1 MIRFATV
8 GTGWIVGEFLRGAK
22 EVPEVEYAACYSR
35 SRDRGELFAREWG
48 AQKVYT
54 DLEQMAQDDAIDAVY
69 IASPNSLHY
78 EQSKLFLQ
86 NGKHVI
92 CEKPI
97 TVEPEQLEELQQLAQ
112 QKQLIYLEALIG
124 VYLPQ
129 MQVLKGAVERLGR
142 VHLAR
147 FDFSQYSS
155 KYPAYLRGEVPNI
168 FNPKMA
174 TGGLMDLGI
183 YCLYPAIIL
192 FGVPDK
198 VDAHARFLDT
208 GADASGCVTLQY
220 ADKTVVLTYSKTAQG
235 VIGSEIQGEDGVIRI
250 PRISKLVDMTFTPL
264 NGEERLLT
272 GPEEKYRQMS
282 YEVAFFKRFIE
293 EPTRYRPYYQYVSNL
308 SLNVSRVMK
317 QVREKAGIFFE

>member
-1 MIRFATV
+1 M
-8 GTGWIVGEFLRGAK
+8 
-22 EVPEVEYAACYSR
+22 
-35 SRDRGELFAREWG
+35 
-48 AQKVYT
+48 
-54 DLEQMAQDDAIDAVY
+54 
-69 IASPNSLHY
+69 
-78 EQSKLFLQ
+78 
-86 NGKHVI
+86 
-92 CEKPI
+92 
-97 TVEPEQLEELQQLAQ
+97 EPEQLEELQQLAQ

-282 YEVAFFKRFIE
+282 YEMAFFKRFIE
-293 EPTRYRPYYQYVSNL
+293 EPNRYRPYYQYVSNL
-308 SLNVSRVMK
+308 ALNVSRVMK
-317 QVREKAGIFFE
+317 QAREKAGIFFE